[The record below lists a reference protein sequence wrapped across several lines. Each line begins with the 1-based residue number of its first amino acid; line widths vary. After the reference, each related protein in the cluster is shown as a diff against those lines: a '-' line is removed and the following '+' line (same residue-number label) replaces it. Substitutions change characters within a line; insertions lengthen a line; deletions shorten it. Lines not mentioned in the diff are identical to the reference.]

1 MAIISSGTK
10 YNNTNRL
17 TISNMVI
24 LDGRAAYSHPTL
36 VRMRLDRNL

>member
-1 MAIISSGTK
+1 MALVSSGSEN
-10 YNNTNRL
+10 NNTNRM

-24 LDGRAAYSHPTL
+24 LGGRAGYSQHTL